1 MARETTKETKPA
13 KPIFKLPEGRLINHA
28 LFERDVYTPERGAP
42 GKPKYTVELVFDPK
56 QIEGGGTI
64 EDKLLEACLEEW
76 GDTKKTE
83 DDFFE
88 GRIRIPFLNGDEHAK
103 KRAEKGK
110 AGDAYKGKLIIR
122 AATEFN
128 KDGVKGPG
136 GIQVWSPEVEPIALE
151 LGNTGEIYQ
160 GCYGVAAVTI
170 ATGKDPDKGSMEGTR
185 YVKFYLSAFQKTRDG
200 EKLSTGRDTSKLFE
214 KVGRAEGGEGR
225 RSRRG

>member
-1 MARETTKETKPA
+1 MARETTTPTKPA

-42 GKPKYTVELVFDPK
+42 GKPKYQVELAFDPK
-56 QIEGGGTI
+56 QLEGEGTI
-64 EDKLLEACLEEW
+64 EDKLLEAALEEW
-76 GDTKKTE
+76 GDSKKTE
-83 DDFFE
+83 DDFFD
-88 GRIRIPFLNGDEHAK
+88 GRIRIPFLNGDELAR
-103 KRAEKGK
+103 KRADKGK

-122 AATEFN
+122 ASTEFN
-128 KDGVKGPG
+128 KEGVQGPG

-170 ATGKDPDKGSMEGTR
+170 ACGKDPGKDDR